1 MRTVDSEQ
9 ITLKVL
15 LVVLAGWLS
24 MAILFPLAEL
34 FVRSF
39 HDNGGNWIGLANFV
53 RFFETPSLNRT
64 LTNTVIVSA
73 VTAVLGVFGGTLY
86 AYALTRTAIPF
97 KPFFK
102 TIALAPL
109 FAPSMMHAIAMIY
122 LFGNKGIVTT
132 GLFGFFPGIDI
143 GLYGPVGIVLSELFF
158 VFPKAVLIMMIAF
171 SSADMRLYDSAKSF
185 GAGPIRTFFT
195 VTLPGIRFGM
205 ISSFFV
211 AFTLAFTDFGAP
223 KVVGGQWN
231 MLAVDVYKKVIGQ
244 QDFSMGAALS
254 IILLVP
260 TLLAFILDQKSGKK
274 STSLTSRS
282 MPYRIESK
290 PVADRFYLLFA
301 SSVSAVIIGMLL
313 TVATASL
320 VKSWPYNLSFTL
332 NHFDFSRLG
341 SGTETVL
348 INSVLIAI
356 GTALIGSMVIF
367 FTAWIVERQ
376 SVFAPVRKAISLG
389 SLFPTAIPGT
399 VLGLAYIFFFNRP
412 EFSVGSFSVINPFH
426 GLYGTVAIL
435 IIANMVHYMPVSFLT
450 AQTALKSI
458 DRESELTAKTLGI
471 SQFHLLW
478 RVIVPV
484 SLPAL
489 IEMVSYLFVNSMTT
503 VSALI
508 FLYVPSDKP
517 ASVAI
522 MDMEDAGDIA
532 SAAALAE
539 LIVIVNIV
547 ARMICLAV
555 ARFTG
560 RWSQK
565 WKGDHSV

>member
-1 MRTVDSEQ
+1 M
-9 ITLKVL
+9 
-15 LVVLAGWLS
+15 
-24 MAILFPLAEL
+24 
-34 FVRSF
+34 
-39 HDNGGNWIGLANFV
+39 
-53 RFFETPSLNRT
+53 
-64 LTNTVIVSA
+64 
-73 VTAVLGVFGGTLY
+73 
-86 AYALTRTAIPF
+86 
-97 KPFFK
+97 
-102 TIALAPL
+102 
-109 FAPSMMHAIAMIY
+109 
-122 LFGNKGIVTT
+122 
-132 GLFGFFPGIDI
+132 
-143 GLYGPVGIVLSELFF
+143 
-158 VFPKAVLIMMIAF
+158 
-171 SSADMRLYDSAKSF
+171 
-185 GAGPIRTFFT
+185 
-195 VTLPGIRFGM
+195 
-205 ISSFFV
+205 
-211 AFTLAFTDFGAP
+211 
-223 KVVGGQWN
+223 
-231 MLAVDVYKKVIGQ
+231 
-244 QDFSMGAALS
+244 
-254 IILLVP
+254 
-260 TLLAFILDQKSGKK
+260 
-274 STSLTSRS
+274 
-282 MPYRIESK
+282 
-290 PVADRFYLLFA
+290 
-301 SSVSAVIIGMLL
+301 
-313 TVATASL
+313 
-320 VKSWPYNLSFTL
+320 
-332 NHFDFSRLG
+332 
-341 SGTETVL
+341 
-348 INSVLIAI
+348 
-356 GTALIGSMVIF
+356 
-367 FTAWIVERQ
+367 
-376 SVFAPVRKAISLG
+376 
-389 SLFPTAIPGT
+389 
-399 VLGLAYIFFFNRP
+399 
-412 EFSVGSFSVINPFH
+412 INPFH

>member
-9 ITLKVL
+9 ITLKL
-15 LVVLAGWLS
+15 LLIILAGWLS
-24 MAILFPLAEL
+24 LTILFPLMEL
-34 FVRSF
+34 LIRSF
-39 HDNGGNWIGLANFV
+39 HDNSGQWIGLVNFV
-53 RFFETPSLNRT
+53 RFFETPSLNKT
-64 LTNTVIVSA
+64 LTNTVVVSTI
-73 VTAVLGVFGGTLY
+73 TALIGVFGGALY
-86 AYALTRTAIPF
+86 AYALTRTTIPF

-132 GLFGFFPGIDI
+132 GFFGIVPGIDI

-185 GAGPIRTFFT
+185 GAGPIRTFLT
-195 VTLPGIRFGM
+195 VTLPGIRFGL

-254 IILLVP
+254 IILVVP

-274 STSLTSRS
+274 SESLTSRS
-282 MPYRIESK
+282 MPYRLEPK
-290 PVADRFYLLFA
+290 PFVDQFYLFFTTGVA
-301 SSVSAVIIGMLL
+301 IIIVGMLL

-320 VKSWPYNLSFTL
+320 VKSWPYNLSLTL

-341 SGTETVL
+341 SGTDMVL
-348 INSVLIAI
+348 FNSILIAI
-356 GTALIGSMVIF
+356 ATALIGSAVIF
-367 FTAWIVERQ
+367 FTAWITERQ
-376 SVFAPVRKAISLG
+376 TVLAPLRKAISFG

-412 EFSVGSFSVINPFH
+412 EFSIGSLSIINPFH
-426 GLYGTVAIL
+426 GLYGTMAIL
-435 IIANMVHYMPVSFLT
+435 VIANMVHYMPVSFLT

-478 RVIVPV
+478 RVIIPV
-484 SLPAL
+484 SFPAL

-508 FLYVPSDKP
+508 FLYVPSNKP
-517 ASVAI
+517 GSVAI

-532 SAAALAE
+532 SASALAV
-539 LIVIVNIV
+539 LIVLVNIV
-547 ARMICLAV
+547 ARLICLAV
-555 ARFTG
+555 SRFTI

-565 WKGDHSV
+565 WKGE